1 MVRRSTVDRSPQPV
15 VYGMDYGA
23 GTGDLVEGGGTTRER
38 PARNWHG
45 AGGRWLV
52 WFFRIVVWLVLLV
65 VGYRGVMAIML
76 GETIPSRSSGSVTT
90 RSSGFPAGLAG
101 AYALQFGQVYLNA
114 SPAGAGQRASA
125 LAAFLPP
132 GTDPQ
137 LGWNGAGS
145 LQLQSE
151 QVAGVRVRDPHHA
164 VVTLLARVNGK
175 LMELGVP
182 VFYSG
187 GAMAVSGEPAWLPAP
202 PRAQVPAPPLA
213 GSDPATQAQLMS
225 QLPPFFQAYA
235 SGDQVTLRRFLAP
248 GTKVAGLGG
257 EAAFGSLPGVTVPA
271 GGRTRDVVATVI
283 WRIPAQVAPPSPA
296 VNSPPSATLEMT
308 YALTIVKRSGAWY
321 ISRVSPSLQPA
332 GPP

>member
-15 VYGMDYGA
+15 VYGMDYVA
-23 GTGDLVEGGGTTRER
+23 GTEDPVEGGGTTRDR
-38 PARNWHG
+38 PTRSWRG

-52 WFFRIVVWLVLLV
+52 WFFRIVVWLILLV
-65 VGYRGVMAIML
+65 VGYRGVMAIMQ
-76 GETIPSRSSGSVTT
+76 GETSSSRSPSSVATGTGS
-90 RSSGFPAGLAG
+90 FPAELAG

-114 SPAGAGQRASA
+114 NPAAAGQRASA
-125 LAAFLPP
+125 LAAFLPA
-132 GTDPQ
+132 GADPQ

-151 QVAGVRVRDPHHA
+151 QVADVRIRDPHHA

-182 VFYSG
+182 IFYSG
-187 GAMAVSGEPAWLPAP
+187 GAMVVSGEPAWLPAP
-202 PRAQVPAPPLA
+202 PRARMPASPLTI
-213 GSDPATQAQLMS
+213 SDSATQAQLMN
-225 QLPPFFQAYA
+225 QLPAFFQAYA

-257 EAAFGSLPGVTVPA
+257 QAAFGSLTGVTVPA
-271 GGRTRDVVATVI
+271 GGRIRDVVATVV
-283 WRIPAQVAPPSPA
+283 WRIPGQGISPSPA
-296 VNSPPSATLEMT
+296 LNSPPSATLEMT

-321 ISRVSPSLQPA
+321 ISRVSASLQAA